1 MVWEQR
7 VLLIV
12 MTTRLVEQGRTKC
25 GRYWPL
31 ELGAETR
38 HGFFTVE
45 NLGVTQH
52 DCYNVSQLLLTDTR
66 TEQTRQVWYSMDG
79 VSQWCVTMSHIQ
91 NRQLRHCVS
100 QCHTYRTG

>member
-52 DCYNVSQLLLTDTR
+52 DCYSVSQLLVTDTR
-66 TEQTRQVWYSMDG
+66 TEQTREVRRKCERSGAAGGRSGIRAKGETRCD
-79 VSQWCVTMSHIQ
+79 
-91 NRQLRHCVS
+91 
-100 QCHTYRTG
+100 